1 MDSAKVGERYMDD
14 ILRSIASNQV
24 TSKLEEIN
32 KLHQN
37 LTFTIETEQDGR
49 LPFLDICIIHTGNK
63 LQSTWYTKPTDTGL
77 IMNYHAIAPRSYKR
91 SVVQGFV
98 HRIYRAC
105 SNWKLFDESLER
117 AKLTLE
123 RNQYPREF
131 SDPII
136 AATISKIICPEESP
150 RQTDDK
156 ASAHAEKFPP
166 MQMRLQYR
174 GRITDNVVRRLKSC
188 QIPIRTII
196 TLRKLKTALPP
207 LKPAVPKPMQSRVV
221 YEITCPGCNSSYVG
235 QTIRQLK
242 ARFAEHGNP
251 TSPVGSHFSLCIGQR
266 PIMDDVKVLATTSR
280 GHTFLLT
287 LEALYIQ
294 ERQPNLNIKD
304 EYISRALT
312 LRI

>member
-1 MDSAKVGERYMDD
+1 MRLIINFHHHPAKVKN
-14 ILRSIASNQV
+14 SIA
-24 TSKLEEIN
+24 
-32 KLHQN
+32 
-37 LTFTIETEQDGR
+37 
-49 LPFLDICIIHTGNK
+49 
-63 LQSTWYTKPTDTGL
+63 
-77 IMNYHAIAPRSYKR
+77 
-91 SVVQGFV
+91 
-98 HRIYRAC
+98 
-105 SNWKLFDESLER
+105 
-117 AKLTLE
+117 
-123 RNQYPREF
+123 
-131 SDPII
+131 
-136 AATISKIICPEESP
+136 ISE
-150 RQTDDK
+150 
-156 ASAHAEKFPP
+156 ASC
-166 MQMRLQYR
+166 
-174 GRITDNVVRRLKSC
+174 T
-188 QIPIRTII
+188 
-196 TLRKLKTALPP
+196 
-207 LKPAVPKPMQSRVV
+207 KPMQSRVV